1 MSSLKEI
8 KQKIYYSASECKAKL
23 EKVKAVKVWTNGCFD
38 IVHAG
43 HIKSLLT
50 ARQLGDFLIVGLNSD
65 LSVAHLKGADRPI
78 KDEVTRALVLASF
91 SFVDM
96 VLLFDA
102 TSPIDELLVI
112 RPDIFTKGAEYDLE
126 ALPEAQKVL
135 SYGGQVK
142 SLTMEE
148 NISTTDIINKI
159 RKQ

>member
-1 MSSLKEI
+1 MSFLKEI
-8 KQKIYYSASECKAKL
+8 KQKIYYSASECKAEL
-23 EKVKAVKVWTNGCFD
+23 EGIKAVKVWTNGCFD

-43 HIKSLLT
+43 HVNSLLT

-65 LSVAHLKGADRPI
+65 HSVAQLKGADRPI

-96 VLLFDA
+96 VLVFDA
-102 TSPIDELLVI
+102 ISPVEELGI
-112 RPDIFTKGAEYDLE
+112 IQPDIFAKGAEYDLE

-142 SLTMEE
+142 SLAMQE